1 MNITRKIFGGLALSG
16 AMLAATAVGFS
27 QQPQT
32 GGDQTSGKPQMGRH
46 FGRRGGARGE
56 TGFGHFASLNLTDAQ
71 KAQLQQ
77 IAAKYRESAKSLHRQ
92 MRAAD
97 GNFKQ
102 NDPGTFDENAVR
114 SAAQTRANALVELEV
129 ARAHEIG
136 DVQRFDARSESATR
150 GRASAVAAENAGTQG
165 APQRDFRRDG
175 ESEQVVER

>member
-129 ARAHEIG
+129 ARA
-136 DVQRFDARSESATR
+136 RMRSEMYNVLTPDQKAQL
-150 GRASAVAAENAGTQG
+150 AAERQQWQQRMQERKARRNATSG
-165 APQRDFRRDG
+165 ATANP
-175 ESEQVVER
+175 SK